1 VYICSGVTIIER
13 PRSLKVPHLAVEAEL
28 SFLGRFSR
36 RKFFFCCFVVGGGDS
51 PPIEIINISVFFGN
65 LETFYNPGNINAI
78 LTYDIHVLMYLRITF
93 EINNFDYQ

>member
-1 VYICSGVTIIER
+1 MIIER

-51 PPIEIINISVFFGN
+51 PPIEIINISVF
-65 LETFYNPGNINAI
+65 LEI
-78 LTYDIHVLMYLRITF
+78 
-93 EINNFDYQ
+93 